1 MLKEIDKEFIRI
13 GICMEESREVK
24 NIISETSSSVYGINN
39 RLDIS
44 EEEKIS
50 EWKIGQW
57 EIRRLKHRE
66 KMVENSEKLQR

>member
-39 RLDIS
+39 TWDMS
-44 EEEKIS
+44 EEKIS